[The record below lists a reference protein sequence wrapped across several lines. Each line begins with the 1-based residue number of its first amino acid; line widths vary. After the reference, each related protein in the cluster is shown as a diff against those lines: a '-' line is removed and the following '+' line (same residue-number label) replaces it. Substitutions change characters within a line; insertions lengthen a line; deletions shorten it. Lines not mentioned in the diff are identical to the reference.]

1 MTTAVARPLLALP
14 PAEYLSPTSL
24 NIPPG
29 LSFGEWEGVLA
40 SLRACVSASSYWWG
54 DALNYGED
62 CFNERYSQALEQ
74 SDLALQT
81 LRNASY
87 VCRHIPPERRRPEL
101 SFGHHECVAALDEA
115 DQELLLDQAVASG
128 LTRNEMRE
136 LVKAYKANLDAEIKG
151 KGEAASIPP
160 AVCEADADADDG
172 IPPTAEAEP
181 EIDWQAEYARTAQE
195 NASLQDRVTVLATK
209 NDLAQEVARLHE
221 ERAQALALVD
231 LRNDEIRRLNGELDY
246 RKGLLKNVM
255 DALHVQRYTEI
266 TPAIEGLRK

>member
-151 KGEAASIPP
+151 KREAASIPL
-160 AVCEADADADDG
+160 AVCEPAAEPDAG
-172 IPPTAEAEP
+172 IPPAADTEP
-181 EIDWQAEYARTAQE
+181 EIDWRAEYARTAQE

-231 LRNDEIRRLNGELDY
+231 IKNAEIRKLVGEVDY
-246 RKGLLKNVM
+246 RSRLLKTVM
-255 DALHVQRYTEI
+255 DALGVTRYSEI
-266 TPAIEGLRK
+266 PSALGVA